1 MTGSSCEKFSD
12 RDCKTPKVSE
22 PPTPTPGN
30 TITPAGSGPNF
41 TNTPQ
46 SLQEVIQ
53 NIFNLALMVSG
64 ILAFGAV
71 IYGAFMYTF
80 SAGNPGMQSDARD
93 QILQA
98 FLGLALLLG
107 SYLILNTINPNLTR
121 ITLNPLP
128 VITAPENPYNP
139 RALAGNCEI
148 LTSPHG
154 DPNSLRPYFGTNAE
168 MASRIVHQES
178 NNDPS
183 IESRTD
189 VCRGGKDSFSI
200 GLFQINIIAHGNA
213 LGCEAGIFEVR
224 GGGVQGACL
233 KNSPKGYCAERDCN
247 VAAGKEAAYQNCK
260 KIAKD
265 PKKNIEQAVKLSSG
279 GSNWGPWQYTYNL
292 CRNTP

>member
-1 MTGSSCEKFSD
+1 MRFFWFFLVILILAPLSVLGQEID
-12 RDCKTPKVSE
+12 
-22 PPTPTPGN
+22 
-30 TITPAGSGPNF
+30 PAGSGPNF

-128 VITAPENPYNP
+128 VITAPENQ
-139 RALAGNCEI
+139 
-148 LTSPHG
+148 T
-154 DPNSLRPYFGTNAE
+154 
-168 MASRIVHQES
+168 
-178 NNDPS
+178 
-183 IESRTD
+183 
-189 VCRGGKDSFSI
+189 
-200 GLFQINIIAHGNA
+200 
-213 LGCEAGIFEVR
+213 
-224 GGGVQGACL
+224 
-233 KNSPKGYCAERDCN
+233 PKGGSPGYGCYFDTS
-247 VAAGKEAAYQNCK
+247 GKPTTIPRCGNKSY
-260 KIAKD
+260 
-265 PKKNIEQAVKLSSG
+265 
-279 GSNWGPWQYTYNL
+279 
-292 CRNTP
+292 